1 MAKSKHPVQKAP
13 TTSAMELVDA
23 NASRTSCLIQNASAT
38 VRVYLG
44 KDNTVS
50 TSTDIFLDPGDSLE
64 DESTDAWWG
73 KTASGTGDLRIVEVF

>member
-1 MAKSKHPVQKAP
+1 MAKTKHPVQKAP

-23 NASRTSCLIQNASAT
+23 NASRTSIVIQNAGT

-50 TSTDIFLDPGDSLE
+50 AASDIFLDPLDVL
-64 DESTDAWWG
+64 DDDTTDAWWG